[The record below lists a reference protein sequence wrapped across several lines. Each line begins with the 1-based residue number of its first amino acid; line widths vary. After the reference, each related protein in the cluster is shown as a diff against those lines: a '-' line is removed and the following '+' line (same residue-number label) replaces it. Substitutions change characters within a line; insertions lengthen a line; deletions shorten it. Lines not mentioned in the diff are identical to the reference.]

1 MKSYE
6 FIVKVINY
14 TETVFA
20 RVQLKA
26 DDDLDACKKLGFVL
40 GGNTSFNILQMITL
54 N

>member
-14 TETVFA
+14 PDVVFA

-26 DDDLDACKKLGFVL
+26 DDDLDACKRLGFVL
-40 GGNTSFNILQMITL
+40 GGNTSFNIVQMTIID
-54 N
+54 